1 MNVKITKFISHGFIA
16 VKFEN
21 LNDLSL
27 DAQGI
32 LVTMVNNPNYDYV
45 TAEELYSS
53 HSDSK
58 EVFDTAIAELL
69 QKNYLFKDN
78 ISQKLAVNKAKMINT
93 MFWVEPNM

>member
-1 MNVKITKFISHGFIA
+1 MNIKIKKFISHGFIA
-16 VKFEN
+16 MKFDN
-21 LNDLSL
+21 LYDLSL

-32 LVTMVNNPNYDYV
+32 FVTMVNDPNYDYV

-69 QKNYLFKDN
+69 EKGYLLQGNDN
-78 ISQKLAVNKAKMINT
+78 KKLAVNKAKMINT

>member
-1 MNVKITKFISHGFIA
+1 MNVKITKFISHGLIA
-16 VKFEN
+16 MKFDH
-21 LNDLSL
+21 LSDLSL

-32 LVTMVNNPNYDYV
+32 LVTMVNDPNYDYV

-53 HSDSK
+53 HSGSK
-58 EVFDTAIAELL
+58 EVFDTAIEELL